1 MKKFIIVLSA
11 AVLMATSSVV
21 FAKAKELKKLTFT
34 YVTSPLNIPSII
46 EKDQKIFANEFKGT
60 PVEYAEITS
69 GAEQTQALASGDVQ
83 VLYAVGGS
91 SVILSA
97 ANGADIK
104 VLNMYSRAPKAFCL
118 YSKDASLNSPES
130 LRGKKIAGPAGTN
143 LHELLTAYLA
153 SAGMKITDVSYVS
166 MGIPAAKAAL
176 DGGSIDV
183 ALLAG
188 AAAYNAG
195 AQGYHKITDGDGY
208 IAAIIAVATTEK
220 FYKQNPDVIKKL
232 ASAQKKIANYIAKN
246 KDQAFATTANYL
258 GLTEQ
263 AVKDMSAAYDFST
276 ELTQA
281 DMEGWQ
287 KTADFMYASGMID
300 NKFDVKKLFIK

>member
-1 MKKFIIVLSA
+1 MKKLILLLSA
-11 AVLMATSSVV
+11 IVMLSTSSVV
-21 FAKAKELKKLTFT
+21 FAKAKKSKKLTFT

-46 EKDQKIFANEFKGT
+46 EKDKQIFASTFNDST
-60 PVEYAEITS
+60 VEYAEITS
-69 GAEQTQALASGDVQ
+69 GSEQTQALASGDVQ

-97 ANGADIK
+97 ANGANIK
-104 VLNMYSRAPKAFCL
+104 VVNMYSRAPKAFCL
-118 YSKDASLNSPES
+118 YSKDAGLNSPES

-153 SAGMKITDVSYVS
+153 SAGMKITDVDYVN

-188 AAAYNAG
+188 AVAYNAES
-195 AQGYHKITDGDGY
+195 QGYHKITDGEGY

-220 FYKQNPDVIKKL
+220 FYKQNPNVFKKL
-232 ASAQKKIANYIAKN
+232 ASAQKQISSFIETNTKEAYSITAK
-246 KDQAFATTANYL
+246 YL
-258 GLTEQ
+258 GLSEK
-263 AVKDMSAAYDFST
+263 AVEDMSALYDFST
-276 ELTQA
+276 ELS
-281 DMEGWQ
+281 DEDIKGWQ
-287 KTADFMYASGMID
+287 KTADFMYSSGMIEK
-300 NKFDVKKLFIK
+300 KFDVKTLFIK

>member
-1 MKKFIIVLSA
+1 MKKFIFVLSV

-21 FAKAKELKKLTFT
+21 FAKAKSLKKLTFT

-46 EKDQKIFANEFKGT
+46 EKDQQVFAHEFRGT
-60 PVEYAEITS
+60 SVEYAEITS

-104 VLNMYSRAPKAFCL
+104 VLSMYSRAPKAFCL
-118 YSKDASLNSPES
+118 YSKDSALTSPES

-153 SAGMKITDVSYVS
+153 SAGMKITDVNYVS

-195 AQGYHKITDGDGY
+195 AQGYHKITDGEGY

-232 ASAQKKIANYIAKN
+232 HVAQKTIAHYIAKN
-246 KDQAFATTANYL
+246 TNKAFATAAKYL

-263 AVKDMSAAYDFST
+263 AVKDMAVAYDFST
-276 ELTQA
+276 ELT
-281 DMEGWQ
+281 DGDIEGWQ
-287 KTADFMYASGMID
+287 KTADFMYASKMID
-300 NKFDVKKLFIK
+300 NKFDVKNLFIK